1 MAKKK
6 INIWKIIIY
15 ALLIAWAVTTIFP
28 FLWVIVNSFKPSAE
42 VLSSSFSL
50 PKAFTLM
57 NYKNAFS
64 NLNVLQAYKT
74 SILISGSATIGV
86 MLLSTMMAFAITR
99 YNFKGKKFLNN
110 LIVASLMFPV
120 FSTIIPVFRIMVS
133 WNLVNKE
140 IAVILPQIAGNL
152 SFATIIMIGFLKEI
166 PIELEEAAYMEGA
179 SVFKVFTTI
188 IVPLSKSSLST
199 VGIFSFLWSYN
210 DLFVQMIMIRDRTK
224 YPVCSLLQE
233 ISSKYGTDYGLMA
246 ASVAIIVVPVL
257 IVYILLQ
264 KNIIKGLTAGAVKG

>member
-74 SILISGSATIGV
+74 SILISGSVTIGV